1 MNSTMATF
9 QHTLLFLLKWTL
21 VGLAGASVVLLI
33 RPRFFDA
40 PEAASAAIGS
50 PSPGLEPIG
59 ETRQSQRSFADAV
72 SRAGP
77 AVVNI
82 YTARVVNGSTRPSN
96 SNPLLDESPP
106 RVRQRVEGSL
116 GSGVI
121 VDAQGHLVTNHHVV
135 QGANQIRVQLADGRV
150 ATPTI
155 VGTDPDTDLAV
166 LRVDLENPPV
176 MPLGRSNDLRAGDVV
191 LAIGN
196 PFGLSQT
203 VTQGIVSATGR
214 GRLGVTD
221 FEDFIQTDA
230 AINFGNSGGALI
242 NTYGELIG
250 INTAVLAQTM
260 GTDGISF
267 AIPVNMVR
275 GVMDQIL
282 EHGRVRRGWL
292 GVSSEDLPRT
302 AAAALGIDPP
312 AALRISDVD
321 PRGPAALAGLRR
333 DDLITHFNGR
343 PILNAQEALTRVA
356 AMTPGSPLEIRARR
370 GAEQFDLKATLEER
384 PPRGERQP
392 PG

>member
-1 MNSTMATF
+1 MPTVP
-9 QHTLLFLLKWTL
+9 QTLLFLLKWTL
-21 VGLAGASVVLLI
+21 VGLAIAAVLLLV
-33 RPRFFDA
+33 RPA
-40 PEAASAAIGS
+40 QTGPSAAPATQES
-50 PSPGLEPIG
+50 PAPVSFTPREG
-59 ETRQSQRSFADAV
+59 EVRRSFADAV

-82 YTARVVNGSTRPSN
+82 YTARVVANPPGATTNGN
-96 SNPLLDESPP
+96 SLLRQNPAQ
-106 RVRQRVEGSL
+106 VRQRVEGSL

-121 VDAQGHLVTNHHVV
+121 VDSGGHLITNDHVV
-135 QGANQIRVQLADGRV
+135 HGADQIRVQLADGRV

-166 LRVDLENPPV
+166 LRVDLENLPV
-176 MPLGRSNDLRAGDVV
+176 MQMGRSNVLRAGDVV

-242 NTYGELIG
+242 NTDGELIG
-250 INTAVLAQTM
+250 INTAVLSQTL

-275 GVMDQIL
+275 GVMDQIIA
-282 EHGRVRRGWL
+282 HGRVRRGWL
-292 GVSSEDLPRT
+292 GVSSEELPRAT
-302 AAAALGIDPP
+302 AAALGIDPP
-312 AALRISDVD
+312 VALRISAVD
-321 PRGPAALAGLRR
+321 SQGPAAKAGMRE
-333 DDLITHFNGR
+333 DDLVTHFNGQQ
-343 PILNAQEALTRVA
+343 IVNAQEALNRVA
-356 AMTPGSPLEIRARR
+356 AMSPGSTLEIRGRR
-370 GAEQFDLKATLEER
+370 GREQLTIEATLEER
-384 PPRGERQP
+384 PPRGSR
-392 PG
+392 

>member
-1 MNSTMATF
+1 MPTVP
-9 QHTLLFLLKWTL
+9 QTLLFLLKWTL
-21 VGLAGASVVLLI
+21 VGLAIAAVLLLV
-33 RPRFFDA
+33 RPA
-40 PEAASAAIGS
+40 QTGPSAAPATQES
-50 PSPGLEPIG
+50 PAAPVSFTPREG
-59 ETRQSQRSFADAV
+59 EGRRSFADAV

-82 YTARVVNGSTRPSN
+82 YTARVVASTAGAAAG
-96 SNPLLDESPP
+96 NPLLRQNPAQ
-106 RVRQRVEGSL
+106 VRQRVEGSL

-121 VDAQGHLVTNHHVV
+121 LDSDGHLVTNHHVI
-135 QGANQIRVQLADGRV
+135 QGADQIRVQLADGRV

-176 MPLGRSNDLRAGDVV
+176 MPMGRSNVLRAGDVV

-242 NTYGELIG
+242 NADGELIG
-250 INTAVLAQTM
+250 INTAVLAQTL

-275 GVMDQIL
+275 GVMDEIIA
-282 EHGRVRRGWL
+282 HGRVRRGWL
-292 GVSSEDLPRT
+292 GVSSEELPRAS
-302 AAAALGIDPP
+302 AASLGIDPP
-312 AALRISDVD
+312 LALRISSVD
-321 PRGPAALAGLRR
+321 PQGPAAKGGMRV
-333 DDLITHFNGR
+333 DDLVTHFNGQQ
-343 PILNAQEALTRVA
+343 IVNAQEALNRVA
-356 AMTPGSPLEIRARR
+356 AMAPGAVLEIRGRR
-370 GAEQFDLKATLEER
+370 GREPLTLKATLEER
-384 PPRGERQP
+384 PPRGSR
-392 PG
+392 